1 MNTWLKPQML
11 VFMKQA
17 LKYLRI
23 KIFLSNVF
31 SQGDFLKVLSTQ
43 NNAIRIKMERQ
54 ALRVYTEQCM
64 DK

>member
-23 KIFLSNVF
+23 KILLSNVF
-31 SQGDFLKVLSTQ
+31 SQGDFLKVYLL
-43 NNAIRIKMERQ
+43 RIMLLE
-54 ALRVYTEQCM
+54 
-64 DK
+64 

>member
-1 MNTWLKPQML
+1 
-11 VFMKQA
+11 MKQA
-17 LKYLRI
+17 LKYLCI